1 MLLPAY
7 LTRLVAFVLAA
18 FSLVSTAGAEEPSE
32 LRRRF
37 LSSTPYEVSIEPPP
51 RPEPEVPEAA
61 EPAVEA
67 VEPARNNGPL
77 YTLQVGA
84 FRQYGKATELRTALM
99 KDFSDIEVLETQS
112 GGESLFR
119 VRVGHAPSKTGL
131 AELKKQL
138 AAAGYASFPVDAR

>member
-32 LRRRF
+32 LRRSF
-37 LSSTPYEVSIEPPP
+37 LSGTPYEVSIEPPP
-51 RPEPEVPEAA
+51 RPEPEVPETA

-67 VEPARNNGPL
+67 EPARDNGPL
-77 YTLQVGA
+77 YALQVGA

-131 AELKKQL
+131 AELRKQL
-138 AAAGYASFPVDAR
+138 TAAGYASFPVDAR

>member
-7 LTRLVAFVLAA
+7 LTWLVAFVLAA

-32 LRRRF
+32 LRRSF
-37 LSSTPYEVSIEPPP
+37 LSGTPYEVSIEPPP
-51 RPEPEVPEAA
+51 RPEPEVPETA

-67 VEPARNNGPL
+67 EPARDNGPL

-131 AELKKQL
+131 AELRKQL
-138 AAAGYASFPVDAR
+138 TAAGYASFPVDAR